1 MGVGSTKNNGLYIL
15 PSLHQLQNLQNEVRV
30 PPSQSNQP
38 LCESNFDSSPQHSPC
53 CPRGEVRVGEGGPAA
68 RTDPLL
74 PSGFDAHF
82 CLMPTPGWGQQRSQA
97 ECHRHRTRNNG
108 LLPP

>member
-1 MGVGSTKNNGLYIL
+1 M
-15 PSLHQLQNLQNEVRV
+15 
-30 PPSQSNQP
+30 
-38 LCESNFDSSPQHSPC
+38 
-53 CPRGEVRVGEGGPAA
+53 RVGEGGPAA
-68 RTDPLL
+68 CTDPLL

-82 CLMPTPGWGQQRSQA
+82 SLMPTPGWGQQRSQA